1 MTPLGNGDYMY
12 TLDAR
17 YPAFLPSYPKTLQ
30 LNYQF
35 IAIHLDTSTTTSPVY
50 NDITLQGLWI
60 PGHNGNDWFDRRD
73 VSGKRCPS
81 TVHR

>member
-1 MTPLGNGDYMY
+1 MGFRLCDSHARGACTQEWSYETMTPLGNGDYTY
-12 TLDAR
+12 ILDAR

-50 NDITLQGLWI
+50 NDITLQG
-60 PGHNGNDWFDRRD
+60 P
-73 VSGKRCPS
+73 
-81 TVHR
+81 